1 MALSFTI
8 SVKEKSMNRIV
19 WSSRIAALR
28 LAACAGLIAAALV
41 FSNIVSAQH
50 NGSANHSS
58 SKATASLSSAANPE
72 SVGFDSERL
81 KKLDAA
87 MAKAVANGEVVG
99 MQTLLARHGK
109 IVTTNTY
116 GKMNATGSEPMR
128 NDALFRIY
136 SMSKPITGVAMMILF
151 EDGKWALDDP
161 VTKYIPE
168 FKELKVWKGN
178 EADGRPILEPARRPP
193 TMRELMSHT
202 AGFGYGL
209 SDTHPVDKMFQEQKV
224 LTSKG
229 LKDMTAKVANIPLL
243 FQPGERWSYSIAV
256 DLQGYIIEKL
266 SGETLGQFL
275 ENHIFKPL
283 KMNDTFFVVPA
294 DKVSRLAAVYGVD
307 AKTKQLV
314 EALPGRTLVQ
324 DFTKPPSMESGG
336 GGLVSTAADYARFC
350 QMVVNGGELDGVRI
364 LSPASIEL
372 MGTNQISQAALAA
385 NTGGL
390 ASFFSDAVGFGLDFM
405 VTNDPRKAG
414 SMVGKGTLSW
424 GGAAGT
430 WFWIDPA
437 NDVIFIGMIQRFG
450 GVGGVDLSGVS
461 RTLVYQAL
469 VDPKK

>member
-1 MALSFTI
+1 
-8 SVKEKSMNRIV
+8 MNRIV
-19 WSSRIAALR
+19 STPRIAAIR
-28 LAACAGLIAAALV
+28 IGACGFLCATALV
-41 FSNIVSAQH
+41 FSHIVSAQH
-50 NGSANHSS
+50 NGSANHAS
-58 SKATASLSSAANPE
+58 SKANGGLSSSASPE

-87 MAKAVANGEVVG
+87 MAKAVANGEVMG

-116 GKMNATGSEPMR
+116 GKMSAAGSEAMR

-168 FKELKVWKGN
+168 FKDLKVWKGN
-178 EADGRPILEPARRPP
+178 EADGRPVLEPARRPP

-209 SDTHPVDKMFQEQKV
+209 SDTNPVDKMFQEQKV
-224 LTSKG
+224 LTSNG
-229 LKDMTAKVANIPLL
+229 LKDMTAKVAAIPLL

-275 ENHIFKPL
+275 ENRIFKPL
-283 KMNDTFFVVPA
+283 KMNDTFFMVPA
-294 DKVSRLAAVYGVD
+294 DKASRLTAVYGVD
-307 AKTKQLV
+307 PKTKQLV

-336 GGLVSTAADYARFC
+336 GGLVSTTADYARFC
-350 QMVVNGGELDGVRI
+350 QMVVNRGELDGVRI

-372 MGTNQISQAALAA
+372 MGTNQISHGALAS
-385 NTGGL
+385 NNGGL
-390 ASFFSDAVGFGLDFM
+390 SNLFSEAVGFGLDFL
-405 VTNDPRKAG
+405 VFNDPRKAG

-430 WFWIDPA
+430 WFWIDPT

-450 GVGGVDLSGVS
+450 SAGGVDLVSLS

-469 VDPKK
+469 VDPRK

>member
-1 MALSFTI
+1 MD
-8 SVKEKSMNRIV
+8 RIV
-19 WSSRIAALR
+19 PTSRIVAIR
-28 LAACAGLIAAALV
+28 LTACACLCAAALV
-41 FSNIVSAQH
+41 FSNVVSAQH
-50 NGSANHSS
+50 SGSANRAS
-58 SKATASLSSAANPE
+58 SKPAAALSSATNPE

-87 MAKAVANGEVVG
+87 MARAVSNGEVVG

-116 GKMNATGSEPMR
+116 GKMSAASGEAVR
-128 NDALFRIY
+128 KDALFRIY
-136 SMSKPITGVAMMILF
+136 SMTKPITGVAMMILF

-161 VTKYIPE
+161 VTKHIPE
-168 FKELKVWKGN
+168 FKDLKVWKGKDP
-178 EADGRPILEPARRPP
+178 DGKPILEPARRPP

-224 LTSKG
+224 LTSNG
-229 LKDMTAKVANIPLL
+229 LKDMTTKVAGIPLL
-243 FQPGERWSYSIAV
+243 FQPGERWSYSVAV

-275 ENHIFKPL
+275 ESRIFKPL
-283 KMNDTFFVVPA
+283 RMRDTFFTVPA
-294 DKVSRLAAVYGVD
+294 DKVSRLGAVYSVD
-307 AKTKQLV
+307 PKTKQLV
-314 EALPGRTLVQ
+314 EATPDNRLVQ
-324 DFTKPPSMESGG
+324 DFTKPPSLESGG
-336 GGLVSTAADYARFC
+336 GGLVSTTTDYSRFC
-350 QMVVNGGELDGVRI
+350 QMVVNRGELDGVRI

-385 NTGGL
+385 NNGGL
-390 ASFFSDAVGFGLDFM
+390 SGMFSEAVGFGLDFL
-405 VTNDPRKAG
+405 VFNDPRRAG

-430 WFWIDPA
+430 WFWIDPT
-437 NDVIFIGMIQRFG
+437 NEVIFIGMIQRFG
-450 GVGGVDLSGVS
+450 SAGGVDLVSLS

-469 VDPKK
+469 VDPRK

>member
-1 MALSFTI
+1 MD
-8 SVKEKSMNRIV
+8 RIV
-19 WSSRIAALR
+19 LASRIAALR
-28 LAACAGLIAAALV
+28 LAVSACLCAATLV
-41 FSNIVSAQH
+41 FSSGVVAQH
-50 NGSANHSS
+50 NGSANHTS
-58 SKATASLSSAANPE
+58 SKTTASLSSAANPE
-72 SVGFDSERL
+72 SVGFNFERL

-116 GKMNATGSEPMR
+116 GKMSVASGQPMR
-128 NDALFRIY
+128 KDTLFRIY
-136 SMSKPITGVAMMILF
+136 SMTKPITGVAMMILY
-151 EDGKWALDDP
+151 EDGKWGLDDP

-168 FKELKVWKGN
+168 FKDLKVWKGKD
-178 EADGRPILEPARRPP
+178 ADGKPILEPAKRPP

-224 LTSKG
+224 LTSNG
-229 LKDMTAKVANIPLL
+229 LKDMTTKVGGIPLL

-275 ENHIFKPL
+275 ESRIFKPL
-283 KMNDTFFVVPA
+283 KMHDTSFIVPA
-294 DKVSRLAAVYGVD
+294 DKVSRLAAVYRVD
-307 AKTKQLV
+307 QNTRQLV
-314 EALPGRTLVQ
+314 EASPDNRSVQ
-324 DFTKPPSMESGG
+324 DFTKPPAIESGG
-336 GGLVSTAADYARFC
+336 GGLVSTTSDYSRFC
-350 QMVVNGGELDGVRI
+350 QMIVNRGELDGVQI

-372 MGTNQISQAALAA
+372 MGTNQISQAALSA
-385 NTGGL
+385 NSGGL
-390 ASFFSDAVGFGLDFM
+390 SGLFSEAVGFGLDFL
-405 VTNDPRKAG
+405 VFNDPRRAG
-414 SMVGKGTLSW
+414 SLVGKGTLSW

-430 WFWIDPA
+430 WFWIDPT

-450 GVGGVDLSGVS
+450 SSGGVDLVSLS

-469 VDPKK
+469 IDPRK

>member
-1 MALSFTI
+1 MY
-8 SVKEKSMNRIV
+8 RIL
-19 WSSRIAALR
+19 WTSRIAALR
-28 LAACAGLIAAALV
+28 LAVCACLCVATLP
-41 FSNIVSAQH
+41 FSNGLAAQH
-50 NGSANHSS
+50 NSS
-58 SKATASLSSAANPE
+58 SNHASSKSSASLASAAGPE

-116 GKMNATGSEPMR
+116 GKMSAAGAEAMR
-128 NDALFRIY
+128 KDALFRIY

-161 VTKYIPE
+161 VTRYIPE
-168 FKELKVWKGN
+168 FKDLKVWKGN
-178 EADGRPILEPARRPP
+178 EADGRPMLEPARRPP

-209 SDTHPVDKMFQEQKV
+209 SDAHPVDRMFQERKV
-224 LTSKG
+224 LTSNG
-229 LKDMTAKVANIPLL
+229 LKDMTSKVAGIPLL

-275 ENHIFKPL
+275 ENHIFRPL
-283 KMNDTFFVVPA
+283 KMNDTFFMVPA
-294 DKVSRLAAVYGVD
+294 DRVSRLAAVYGVD
-307 AKTKQLV
+307 PKTKQLV
-314 EALPGRTLVQ
+314 EALPGRNPVQ

-336 GGLVSTAADYARFC
+336 GGLVSTISDYARFC
-350 QMVVNGGELDGVRI
+350 QMVVNGGELDGARI

-372 MGTNQISQAALAA
+372 MGTNQISHAALAA
-385 NTGGL
+385 NNGGL
-390 ASFFSDAVGFGLDFM
+390 SGLFSEAVGFGLDFL
-405 VTNDPRKAG
+405 VFNDPRKAG

-450 GVGGVDLSGVS
+450 GVGGVDLPGVS

>member
-1 MALSFTI
+1 MD
-8 SVKEKSMNRIV
+8 RIV
-19 WSSRIAALR
+19 WTSRIAGLR
-28 LAACAGLIAAALV
+28 LVGCVCLCAAALV
-41 FSNIVSAQH
+41 FSNVVSAQH
-50 NGSANHSS
+50 NGSANHAS
-58 SKATASLSSAANPE
+58 SKPNAALSSAANPE

-87 MAKAVANGEVVG
+87 MARAVSNGEVVG

-116 GKMNATGSEPMR
+116 GKMSAASGEAVR
-128 NDALFRIY
+128 KDALFRIY
-136 SMSKPITGVAMMILF
+136 SMTKPITGVAMMILF

-168 FKELKVWKGN
+168 FKDLKVWKGKD
-178 EADGRPILEPARRPP
+178 ADGKPILEPAKRPP

-224 LTSKG
+224 LTSIG
-229 LKDMTAKVANIPLL
+229 LKDMAVKVAGIPLL
-243 FQPGERWSYSIAV
+243 FQPGERWSYSVAV

-266 SGETLGQFL
+266 SGETLGRFL
-275 ENHIFKPL
+275 ESRIFKPL
-283 KMNDTFFVVPA
+283 RMHDTFFTVPA
-294 DKVSRLAAVYGVD
+294 DKVSRLGAVYSVD
-307 AKTKQLV
+307 PKTKQLV
-314 EALPGRTLVQ
+314 EASPDNRFVQ
-324 DFTKPPSMESGG
+324 DFTKPPSLESGG
-336 GGLVSTAADYARFC
+336 GGLVSTTTDYSRFC
-350 QMVVNGGELDGVRI
+350 QMVVNRGELDGVRI

-372 MGTNQISQAALAA
+372 MGTNQIPQAALAA
-385 NTGGL
+385 NNVGL
-390 ASFFSDAVGFGLDFM
+390 SALFSDAVGFGLDFL
-405 VTNDPRKAG
+405 VFNDPRRAG

-430 WFWIDPA
+430 WFWIDPT

-450 GVGGVDLSGVS
+450 STGGVDLVSLS

-469 VDPKK
+469 VDPRK